1 VSPCKY
7 NRRISPYHDGELP
20 LEEQRELK
28 AHICQC
34 ASCRRELQHL
44 ELLSSFLSAGHVLEM
59 PSAARHRLQHHVSSL
74 PKQLTV
80 RMATG
85 VAAAAAIILV
95 CCSLMLWQQW
105 ARHEA
110 LPQASADWEVVAVT
124 LQSENASDIA
134 TEEPGEWILRDLLQ
148 ENGYD

>member
-1 VSPCKY
+1 MSSCKH
-7 NRRISPYHDGELP
+7 NRRISLYHDGELP

-28 AHICQC
+28 AHIEQC

-59 PSAARHRLQHHVSSL
+59 PSGVRHRLQHHVLSL
-74 PKQLTV
+74 PKQPMV
-80 RMATG
+80 RMAIG

-105 ARHEA
+105 ADQEA
-110 LPQASADWEVVAVT
+110 LPQASAEWEVVA
-124 LQSENASDIA
+124 LNRADLDA
-134 TEEPGEWILRDLLQ
+134 EEPEEWILRDLLQ